1 MSLSTSYK
9 SILRIS
15 LPIMLGS
22 AAQNVIAL
30 IDSVLLYHL
39 SEVDFAAIGFVGV
52 FYLMIAAVGYGFS
65 KGGQIVIAR
74 CLGEDEPLKIGKAFR
89 AMLTFELILATAMFL
104 FMHFGAYYF
113 FSIMVNSDVIFYKSL
128 DYLEYR
134 SWGVFFAFAGTACIA
149 LYTGISRTNYI
160 MITALI
166 MAVIN
171 GLLCWILVFGKFG
184 FPQMG
189 IQGAGL
195 SSTIAEIAGLLI
207 FFVFMFFDKKIKPF
221 KLLQPGKI
229 DWNLIKLQYQLSL
242 PIIVQMVIGMASWFA
257 FFSFIENL
265 GERELAI
272 TNLVRMVYLVL
283 AIPVL
288 GYSTTINTLVSHF
301 IGNRKRMAVLPI
313 TIKTAKAALY
323 STMLIALPVIFFP
336 EQILYPLLGKAD
348 MSLIQDA
355 QPVFYVLLGILAANT
370 LGSIFFNGLVGTG
383 ATFFSLKL
391 QIVAIVFYLGCAY
404 LIIEVFH
411 LGLAWAWAS
420 EILYWL
426 LMFGIAVW
434 YLRSGKWHWLKIWEA
449 NR

>member
-1 MSLSTSYK
+1 
-9 SILRIS
+9 
-15 LPIMLGS
+15 MLGS

-74 CLGEDEPLKIGKAFR
+74 YYGADEPLKIGKAFR
-89 AMLTFELILATAMFL
+89 AMMTFELILATAMFL

-113 FSIMVNSDVIFYKSL
+113 FSIMVNSDVIFYKSF

-166 MAVIN
+166 MAIIN
-171 GLLCWILVFGKFG
+171 GILCWILVFGKFG

-195 SSTIAEIAGLLI
+195 SSTIAEIVGLLV
-207 FFVFMFFDKKIKPF
+207 FFVFMFFDEKIKPF
-221 KLLQPGKI
+221 KLLQRGKI
-229 DWNLIKLQYQLSL
+229 DWDLVKLQYKISL
-242 PIIVQMVIGMASWFA
+242 PIIVQMVIGMGSWFA

-283 AIPVL
+283 AIPVI

-301 IGNRKRMAVLPI
+301 IGNRKRMAVVPI

-323 STMLIALPVIFFP
+323 STMLIAMPVIFFP

-355 QPVFYVLLGILAANT
+355 QPVFYVLLGILAVNT

-391 QIVAIVFYLGCAY
+391 QFVAIVIYLGCAY

-420 EILYWL
+420 EIIYWL
-426 LMFGIAVW
+426 LMFGIAIW

>member
-1 MSLSTSYK
+1 
-9 SILRIS
+9 
-15 LPIMLGS
+15 MLGS

-74 CLGEDEPLKIGKAFR
+74 YYGADEPLKIGKAFR
-89 AMLTFELILATAMFL
+89 AMMTFELILATAMFL

-149 LYTGISRTNYI
+149 LYTGVARTNYI
-160 MITALI
+160 MITASI

-171 GLLCWILVFGKFG
+171 GVLCWILVFGKFG

-195 SSTIAEIAGLLI
+195 SSTVAEIIGLLV
-207 FFVFMFFDKKIKPF
+207 FFVFMFFDKKIRPF
-221 KLLQPGKI
+221 KLFETGKI
-229 DWNLIKLQYQLSL
+229 DWDLIKLQYKISL
-242 PIIVQMVIGMASWFA
+242 PIIVQMVIGMGSWFA

-323 STMLIALPVIFFP
+323 STMLIAMPVVFFP

-355 QPVFYVLLGILAANT
+355 QPVFYVLLGILAVNT

-383 ATFFSLKL
+383 ATFFSLRL
-391 QIVAIVFYLGCAY
+391 QIFAIVIYLGLTY

-420 EILYWL
+420 EIVYWL
-426 LMFGIAVW
+426 LMFGIAIW